1 MSQLLSIPGPN
12 IEHHGSISV
21 PYEIS
26 IPKSDITSW
35 PCQDQDCGGDD
46 YNKPASR
53 TKPHSS
59 SRVETT
65 TTSHLCSQRSSISLQ
80 SPYTASGDFNDTES
94 GFESSSS
101 STTVTSWRHQRQSSH
116 PHEDG
121 LTDHKNVTVRST
133 WKTRGVASVED
144 PAQGRGSTRAAAEGS
159 LEDDAENS
167 TMWRAYR
174 ATTVDAEEINSGSG
188 PGRNPDAQ
196 KGAKPSPAEV
206 RWMDRNVALTKIYV
220 VADCE
225 MPFLPTCSRCTC
237 ARSTASQMQENWKS
251 QGFDGGNAHSLPP

>member
-1 MSQLLSIPGPN
+1 M
-12 IEHHGSISV
+12 EHRGSISV

-35 PCQDQDCGGDD
+35 PSQDQDCGGDD
-46 YNKPASR
+46 YSKAASR
-53 TKPHSS
+53 TKAHSS

-65 TTSHLCSQRSSISLQ
+65 TASHLCSQRSSLSLQ
-80 SPYTASGDFNDTES
+80 SPYTGSADVNDTES
-94 GFESSSS
+94 GFESSSSS

-116 PHEDG
+116 PHDEGYG
-121 LTDHKNVTVRST
+121 LTDQKNVTVRST

-144 PAQGRGSTRAAAEGS
+144 SAQGRGNTRAGTDGG

-167 TMWRAYR
+167 TTWRAYR
-174 ATTVDAEEINSGSG
+174 ATTVDAEEINSGPG

-206 RWMDRNVALTKIYV
+206 RRMNRNGALTKIDV
-220 VADCE
+220 
-225 MPFLPTCSRCTC
+225 
-237 ARSTASQMQENWKS
+237 TAQC
-251 QGFDGGNAHSLPP
+251 